1 MKIFYDFS
9 APSSHLDDSPPD
21 LKGVVYEVDLSVD
34 PPEARVFYTRG
45 SDSHLDMLKNR
56 TGHPM
61 PPRVIGSDDLGRVFV
76 GYYDNGSDQ
85 PETIV
90 STTNGEGYPLNPH
103 PSIAL
108 LLADHALRIGLG
120 LRKATSDTHGVYYT
134 EPREIKEGLHKK

>member
-1 MKIFYDFS
+1 MKIFYDFL
-9 APSSHLDDSPPD
+9 APSPPLDGSHPD
-21 LKGVVYEVDLSVD
+21 LKGVVYAIDLSID

-76 GYYDNGSDQ
+76 GYYDNGSGQ

-90 STTNGEGYPLNPH
+90 SATNREGYPLNPH

-108 LLADHALRIGLG
+108 LLADHVLRIGLD
-120 LRKATSDTHGVYYT
+120 LRKATSSTHGVYDT
-134 EPREIKEGLHKK
+134 EK